1 MVQTKIAVYTPT
13 FIFLPNCLHSAL
25 NAQIA
30 LIFNTLRSVDTIK
43 NRIHHCVHAPLHNAS
58 LPQNES
64 GFTA

>member
-1 MVQTKIAVYTPT
+1 MVQTKTSVHTPT
-13 FIFLPNCLHSAL
+13 FIFFPNYLHSAL

-30 LIFNTLRSVDTIK
+30 LIFSVLRSVDTIK

-58 LPQNES
+58 LAQSKS